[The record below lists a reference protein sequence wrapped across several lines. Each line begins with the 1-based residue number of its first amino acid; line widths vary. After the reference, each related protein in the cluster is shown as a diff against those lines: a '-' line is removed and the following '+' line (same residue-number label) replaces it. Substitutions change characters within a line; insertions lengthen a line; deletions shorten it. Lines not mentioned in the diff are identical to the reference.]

1 MDLLA
6 ERGLRPVGNDDPAD
20 VLVDCF
26 GMMHASDQ
34 AGAVAA
40 RAKRVAPGGVMLL
53 QYHSLDTIVRL
64 GQWNSLR
71 HGHFAYYSTTALV
84 RMLAVQGFTPRT
96 AWKFDLYGGTV
107 LLAAVRD
114 ADAPRGPDQTVR
126 TLLAEELR
134 LGIEDPAV
142 LHKLQEDARD
152 QANRLH
158 GWLVAQRAEGA
169 KVVGY
174 GAASRAVALLLE
186 AGVDGNLLPGVVD
199 ASTAKHGRR
208 MPGTDI
214 PVLHPAQL
222 GGMHPD
228 AVLLFVPDLMQE
240 VRAAYPEIEASGGI
254 WVDADAVGI

>member
-6 ERGLRPVGNDDPAD
+6 ERGLRPVGNDDPAE

-26 GMMHASDQ
+26 GMMHAPDQ
-34 AGAVAA
+34 AVAVAA
-40 RAKRVAPGGVMLL
+40 RTKRVAPGGVILL
-53 QYHSLDTIVRL
+53 QYHSLDTIVRHR
-64 GQWNSLR
+64 QWNSLR

-107 LLAAVRD
+107 LLAAVRE
-114 ADAPRGPDQTVR
+114 ADVPGGPDETVR
-126 TLLAEELR
+126 ALLADEIR

-142 LHKLQEDARD
+142 LHRLQQDARD
-152 QANRLH
+152 QAERLH
-158 GWLVAQRAEGA
+158 TWLVAEQIEGA

-186 AGVDGNLLPGVVD
+186 AGVDRSLLPGVVD
-199 ASTAKHGRR
+199 ASPAKHGRR

-214 PVLHPAQL
+214 PVLHPSQL
-222 GGMHPD
+222 AALHPD
-228 AVLLFVPDLMQE
+228 AVLLFVPDLMTE
-240 VRAAYPEIEASGGI
+240 VRAAFPEVEASGGV
-254 WVDADAVGI
+254 WVDADLVGV